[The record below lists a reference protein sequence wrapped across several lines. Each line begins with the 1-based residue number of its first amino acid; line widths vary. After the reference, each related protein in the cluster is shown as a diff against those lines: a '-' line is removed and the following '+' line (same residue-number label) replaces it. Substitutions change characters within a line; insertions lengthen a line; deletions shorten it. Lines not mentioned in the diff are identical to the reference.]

1 MYFLTTAN
9 IETAISLVAS
19 ETAVGFDI
27 ENVLDPLGTSRWRST
42 GLAPF
47 IEGEFESAQTIN
59 RWGNFYTNAGV
70 GDTAR
75 LRLADTNAEL
85 TSAPVVDETELI
97 VPIGADLS
105 SFDAVHH
112 VSVVTVP
119 ASALHFRVD
128 YDFSTLPNPDGFVE
142 IGGLALDTRFEPEL
156 DDNFNRQ
163 RLHRVAA
170 MHETKLSAGG
180 TSRGG
185 GVVKRDLKLTLPNM
199 TTEETLQ
206 KLSPILMGR
215 RRVLPVVVVLEDG
228 DDVTP
233 MDQIYWGFLDADKVD
248 YNEIRNSAEIPILEP

>member
-19 ETAVGFDI
+19 ETATGFDI

-42 GLAPF
+42 GLIPF
-47 IEGEFESAQTIN
+47 IEGEFESEQTID
-59 RWGNFYTNAGV
+59 RWGNFYSNAV
-70 GDTAR
+70 AGDTAR

-97 VPIGADLS
+97 VPAGADLS

-112 VSVVTVP
+112 VSVIPVP
-119 ASALHFRVD
+119 APALHFRID
-128 YDFSTLPNPDGFVE
+128 YDFTATPNPDGFVE

-170 MHETKLSAGG
+170 MHQVKLSAGG
-180 TSRGG
+180 TSGG
-185 GVVKRDLKLTLPNM
+185 GGTVKRDLKLTLPNM
-199 TTEETLQ
+199 TTEEALEM
-206 KLSPILMGR
+206 LNPMLMGR

-233 MDQIYWGFLDADKVD
+233 MDQLYWGFLNTDKVD
-248 YNEIRNSAEIPILEP
+248 YNEIRNSVEIPIMEP